1 MKTVLVRGIGDVG
14 STVAY
19 LLHREGYGLVVHD
32 IPLPTWPRR
41 KMALTDAIFDGEASL
56 VGVTATRIDQLSALD
71 SVGSANILVSVHE
84 FEQLLHA
91 LQPDVLVEARMRKR
105 QTPEPQIHFAS
116 CTVGLGPNFIA
127 SETTHLVIETAWGDA
142 LGAVITSGSASPQ
155 AGAPRILAGYGIE
168 RVVYASEP
176 GIFTS
181 DLAIGDKVAAGQ
193 VVAHVGPRSLT
204 APLDGRLRGLTRSGV
219 PVTTGTKVIE
229 VDPRG
234 DGAVVTGIG
243 ERPAKIAEGVLQ
255 RFAPG
260 NRVAENFGPT

>member
-1 MKTVLVRGIGDVG
+1 MAKAKAVLVRGIGDVG

-19 LLHREGYGLVVHD
+19 LLQREGYRVVLHD

-56 VGVTATRIDQLSALD
+56 AGVTATRIDQLATLGSR
-71 SVGSANILVSVHE
+71 VGSANILVSVHD
-84 FEQLLHA
+84 FQQLLQA
-91 LQPDVLVEARMRKR
+91 LQPDVLVDARMRKR
-105 QTPEPQIHFAS
+105 QTPECQIHLAR

-127 SETTHLVIETAWGDA
+127 SETTHLVIETAYGDT

-155 AGAPRILAGYGIE
+155 AGAPKILAGYGIE
-168 RVVYASEP
+168 RVVYAAEP
-176 GIFTS
+176 GIFNS
-181 DLAIGDKVAAGQ
+181 DLAIGDTVAAGQ
-193 VVAHVGPRSLT
+193 VVAHVGPRPLT
-204 APLDGRLRGLTRSGV
+204 APLGGRLRGLTRSGV

-243 ERPAKIAEGVLQ
+243 DRPAKIAEGVL
-255 RFAPG
+255 RAIRSSEPS
-260 NRVAENFGPT
+260 P

>member
-14 STVAY
+14 STVAH
-19 LLHREGYGLVVHD
+19 LLHREGYGVVVHD

-41 KMALTDAIFDGEASL
+41 RMALTDAIFDGEASL
-56 VGVTATRIDQLSALD
+56 AGVTATRIDLLSALD
-71 SVGSANILVSVHE
+71 SVGSANVLVSIHD
-84 FEQLLHA
+84 FQQLLDA
-91 LQPDVLVEARMRKR
+91 LKPDVLIDARMRKR
-105 QTPEPQIHFAS
+105 QTPERQIHIAP

-127 SETTHLVIETAWGDA
+127 SETTHFVIETAYGDA

-155 AGAPRILAGYGIE
+155 AGAPSMLAGYGIE

-181 DLAIGDKVAAGQ
+181 VLAIGDNVAAGQ
-193 VVAHVGPRSLT
+193 VVAHVGPRSLS

-219 PVTTGTKVIE
+219 PVTTRTKVIE

-243 ERPAKIAEGVLQ
+243 QRPAKIAEGVL
-255 RFAPG
+255 RAIRAWDPS
-260 NRVAENFGPT
+260 P